1 MKDVVKEIFTAY
13 LQKKGCRKTPERY
26 AILEEIY
33 SRPEHFDV
41 EAIFVA
47 MNKKNYRVSRATIY
61 NTIELL
67 LDCNLVIK
75 HQFKNNTAQF
85 ERAYNNDRHEH
96 LICLKCGKVEEFSD
110 NRLDEITEYIA
121 EKRNFSVHHRLMYV
135 YGICKSCQAG
145 KK

>member
-47 MNKKNYRVSRATIY
+47 MNKKNYRV
-61 NTIELL
+61 
-67 LDCNLVIK
+67 
-75 HQFKNNTAQF
+75 
-85 ERAYNNDRHEH
+85 DR
-96 LICLKCGKVEEFSD
+96 G
-110 NRLDEITEYIA
+110 RL
-121 EKRNFSVHHRLMYV
+121 F
-135 YGICKSCQAG
+135 
-145 KK
+145 